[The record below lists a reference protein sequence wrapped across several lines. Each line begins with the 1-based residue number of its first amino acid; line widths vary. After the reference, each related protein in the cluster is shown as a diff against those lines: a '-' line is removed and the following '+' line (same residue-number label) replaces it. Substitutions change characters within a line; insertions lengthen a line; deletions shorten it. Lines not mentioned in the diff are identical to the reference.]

1 MSIICPKCKSE
12 IPDESLFCMKCG
24 HSFSKDLNES
34 SKKQNN
40 TSKKKNKIRRFIAGG
55 CVLMLGVLIG
65 VIIIFFNMNP
75 VDKYAYLFQK
85 GENDKAIEIYNDE
98 IKDDKELSSELTDK
112 QNTEIDSIYDKFKA
126 NKLSYDDA
134 KEKIQK
140 YLEYTPSKTHANNI
154 KQKIENLN
162 SSRDAYNIAEEN
174 EKNNDIETALKN
186 YRAVIKEDTN
196 YENAQNKITELL
208 EMYKTQCLS
217 EADGFIQ
224 NRQYDEA
231 IKIINKVISYTGK
244 SEELENIRQQYNDMK
259 SEQYAKV
266 EVVGKTVTPQDAYN
280 SIYYYYVNN
289 VFDITNNSDKPIKG
303 IEGELTV
310 NDLFDKKILLIK
322 CDFTG
327 QIIQPGE
334 TYRKT
339 GLSYKC
345 NEFESNDMKYYNTDF
360 SDLKFKY
367 KINQIVYE
375 DGTTITPEE

>member
-1 MSIICPKCKSE
+1 
-12 IPDESLFCMKCG
+12 
-24 HSFSKDLNES
+24 
-34 SKKQNN
+34 
-40 TSKKKNKIRRFIAGG
+40 
-55 CVLMLGVLIG
+55 
-65 VIIIFFNMNP
+65 
-75 VDKYAYLFQK
+75 
-85 GENDKAIEIYNDE
+85 
-98 IKDDKELSSELTDK
+98 
-112 QNTEIDSIYDKFKA
+112 
-126 NKLSYDDA
+126 
-134 KEKIQK
+134 
-140 YLEYTPSKTHANNI
+140 
-154 KQKIENLN
+154 
-162 SSRDAYNIAEEN
+162 
-174 EKNNDIETALKN
+174 
-186 YRAVIKEDTN
+186 
-196 YENAQNKITELL
+196 
-208 EMYKTQCLS
+208 
-217 EADGFIQ
+217 
-224 NRQYDEA
+224 
-231 IKIINKVISYTGK
+231 
-244 SEELENIRQQYNDMK
+244 MK